1 VYPLFAFAKKS
12 ALKLI
17 GGAAV
22 GTGIFFSS
30 SGFSVFS
37 LDSDSSAFTSSGF
50 ATKLNAGALAGG
62 ATGFASTFG
71 SSDLLDALLAV
82 GMPKANPPA
91 GAEAGAANPKPVLA
105 VVAADADDALE

>member
-22 GTGIFFSS
+22 GTGIFFS